1 MPRLF
6 TGLSLPDPIIDIL
19 SSVRGGLAGA
29 RWITPENFHI
39 TLRFIGDIDDSTAHE
54 VFLILGRI
62 ERAPLAITIDGIT
75 VFGGDRPRA
84 LVAKIVPTPA
94 LIELQAEHERL
105 IRRLGLPAETR
116 KFTPHVTLARLRDTS
131 SFELANFLGM
141 ISHIPR
147 STFEADSFEVFSSRA
162 SVGGGPYVIEA
173 SYPFRDMQA
182 DILKRRT
189 A

>member
-6 TGLSLPDPIIDIL
+6 TGLSLPDNIVTVL

-94 LIELQAEHERL
+94 LIELQAEQERL

-116 KFTPHVTLARLRDTS
+116 KFTL
-131 SFELANFLGM
+131 M
-141 ISHIPR
+141 
-147 STFEADSFEVFSSRA
+147 
-162 SVGGGPYVIEA
+162 
-173 SYPFRDMQA
+173 
-182 DILKRRT
+182 
-189 A
+189 